1 MYLVSKIADLINH
14 IGITSQPMIARIA
27 WRYLFGKKST
37 QAINI
42 ISWISILSIMVGTAS
57 LIIVLSVY
65 NGFESFIKDMY
76 SDYYPELKITAVKGK
91 FFEDKKELD
100 SILKGNNNLKA
111 ISKCIEEKVLL
122 TYDEQQSIVTLKGI
136 DESYNLVTAF
146 DKNIR
151 YGAFHSK
158 TNKDGYIP
166 IVLGLGVSNK
176 LKANEESLLPIECY
190 SFSGDN
196 LSNPLDISNAYQST
210 LVQPS
215 GVFQLQE
222 EIDNQMSF
230 APLEDVQQL
239 SNHEK
244 QLSSIEIKM
253 KRSELGTET
262 QAALNKSLSS
272 FGLKVENRFE
282 QNKSL
287 YMILKTERVAVFAIL
302 AFMMAIASFN
312 IISSLSMLVIE
323 KENDIGIFK
332 AMGMN
337 RFNIRN
343 LFLSVGMLI
352 TLVGASL
359 GSIIAYAICFIQ
371 IKYKLIKLGTEGNYL
386 LEGYPVKVQL
396 SDFIAIAFV
405 VVIVGLLASWLPS
418 YKASQKT
425 ITLKGRN

>member
-1 MYLVSKIADLINH
+1 
-14 IGITSQPMIARIA
+14 MILMIA

-76 SDYYPELKITAVKGK
+76 SDYYPELKISTSKGK
-91 FFEDKKELD
+91 FFEDNETLD
-100 SILKGNNNLKA
+100 SILKSEKNIHA
-111 ISKCIEEKVLL
+111 ISKTIEEKVLL
-122 TYDEQQSIVTLKGI
+122 NFDEQQSIVTLKGI
-136 DESYNLVTAF
+136 DDNYNLVTSF
-146 DKNIR
+146 EKNIR
-151 YGAFHSK
+151 YGDFNPKA
-158 TNKDGYIP
+158 NQQGYVP

-176 LKANEESLLPIECY
+176 LNTNEESLLPIECY
-190 SFSGDN
+190 SFTADN
-196 LSNPLDISNAYQST
+196 LSNPLEVSNAYQST
-210 LVQPS
+210 LMQPS

-239 SNHEK
+239 INHSN
-244 QLSSIEIKM
+244 QLSSIEVKLNND
-253 KRSELGTET
+253 KLSAST
-262 QAALNKSLSS
+262 QASLNQRLSS

-323 KENDIGIFK
+323 KEPDIGIFQT
-332 AMGMN
+332 MGMN
-337 RFNIRN
+337 RFKIRN

-352 TLVGASL
+352 TLVGAGL
-359 GSIIAYAICFIQ
+359 GSIIAYTICFVQ

-386 LEGYPVKVQL
+386 LEGYPVKVQWG
-396 SDFIAIAFV
+396 DFIGIALLV
-405 VVIVGLLASWLPS
+405 LCVGVMASWLPS
-418 YKASQKT
+418 YKASKKA
-425 ITLKGRN
+425 ISLKGVG